1 MSVAKSKERRG
12 QVEVSL
18 GFINSGILSL
28 LLVQNLHSS
37 LHKFFQLFHKSPSLP
52 KAEVF
57 QMKKILDLLFT
68 FFFSLGAW
76 VKPQSDVN
84 TIKMSQDL
92 VTWDMSRGKSRQN
105 RFFSVLVLLEVTFD
119 ALVYNTDLPCVQYNS
134 C

>member
-37 LHKFFQLFHKSPSLP
+37 LHKFFQLFHKLPSRP

-68 FFFSLGAW
+68 FFFFSWG
-76 VKPQSDVN
+76 
-84 TIKMSQDL
+84 M
-92 VTWDMSRGKSRQN
+92 GKAP
-105 RFFSVLVLLEVTFD
+105 VW
-119 ALVYNTDLPCVQYNS
+119 C
-134 C
+134 